1 MRPLSAPVCSL
12 PTAIRASPSAA
23 QITEVLDI
31 PSITIRLDRAAESS
45 NTTMVAMVNLVT
57 GVTVVTSVIDVSL
70 IDVIRLA
77 GSNCRNP
84 FTLLEENS
92 MKSGNRLIA
101 TALAAG
107 SALALSVAAGSAM
120 AQAFPNA
127 PIKFVIPFP
136 AGSGSDLVHR
146 PIAEHMSRTLGQ
158 PVLIDPR
165 AGGGTMVASLFVKS
179 QPPDGYTMYAASNSV
194 TIKSVI
200 PNAQIDIRKDFTP
213 IIAPSISPMLI
224 LVNAEQVKATTMR
237 ELLAEAR
244 AKGGE
249 MNYASYGIGSG
260 AHMFMEMLLNENKV
274 KMVHV
279 PYQGTAQAA
288 ADTAGGRVQV
298 TGTILASA
306 RPYLAEYGGSGKLR
320 LIGQSLGERTPV
332 LPNTPGMKESGFP
345 DLDYGLWG
353 GYIGPAGMSREV
365 VATLNRAVNAALKDP
380 AIVAH
385 WTRLGQ
391 QIIGG
396 TPEDLTRIINRE
408 YDGYTRLIRETGV
421 KLE

>member
-1 MRPLSAPVCSL
+1 
-12 PTAIRASPSAA
+12 
-23 QITEVLDI
+23 
-31 PSITIRLDRAAESS
+31 
-45 NTTMVAMVNLVT
+45 
-57 GVTVVTSVIDVSL
+57 
-70 IDVIRLA
+70 
-77 GSNCRNP
+77 
-84 FTLLEENS
+84 
-92 MKSGNRLIA
+92 
-101 TALAAG
+101 
-107 SALALSVAAGSAM
+107 
-120 AQAFPNA
+120 
-127 PIKFVIPFP
+127 
-136 AGSGSDLVHR
+136 
-146 PIAEHMSRTLGQ
+146 
-158 PVLIDPR
+158 
-165 AGGGTMVASLFVKS
+165 
-179 QPPDGYTMYAASNSV
+179 
-194 TIKSVI
+194 
-200 PNAQIDIRKDFTP
+200 
-213 IIAPSISPMLI
+213 MLI

-408 YDGYTRLIRETGV
+408 YDGYTRLIRDTGV

>member
-1 MRPLSAPVCSL
+1 
-12 PTAIRASPSAA
+12 
-23 QITEVLDI
+23 
-31 PSITIRLDRAAESS
+31 
-45 NTTMVAMVNLVT
+45 
-57 GVTVVTSVIDVSL
+57 
-70 IDVIRLA
+70 
-77 GSNCRNP
+77 
-84 FTLLEENS
+84 
-92 MKSGNRLIA
+92 
-101 TALAAG
+101 
-107 SALALSVAAGSAM
+107 
-120 AQAFPNA
+120 
-127 PIKFVIPFP
+127 
-136 AGSGSDLVHR
+136 
-146 PIAEHMSRTLGQ
+146 MSRTLGQ
-158 PVLIDPR
+158 SVLIDPR

-179 QPPDGYTMYAASNSV
+179 QSPDGYTMYAASNSV

-224 LVNAEQVKATTMR
+224 LVNAEQVKATTIR

-320 LIGQSLGERTPV
+320 LIGQSLGERTPL

-353 GYIGPAGMSREV
+353 GYLGPAGMSREV